1 MFRRHTCW
9 MFWARIRSGISDGS
23 FSMLLRT
30 VLEAVDKREK
40 EMQKSMNNSWLKLM
54 ASLCKQMLKKT
65 QDSLLRCEKP
75 NSQHPY

>member
-30 VLEAVDKREK
+30 VLEAVDKEEK
-40 EMQKSMNNSWLKLM
+40 EMQKPMNISM
-54 ASLCKQMLKKT
+54 
-65 QDSLLRCEKP
+65 
-75 NSQHPY
+75 YIF

>member
-30 VLEAVDKREK
+30 VLEAVDQEEK
-40 EMQKSMNNSWLKLM
+40 EMQKPMTISM
-54 ASLCKQMLKKT
+54 
-65 QDSLLRCEKP
+65 
-75 NSQHPY
+75 YIF